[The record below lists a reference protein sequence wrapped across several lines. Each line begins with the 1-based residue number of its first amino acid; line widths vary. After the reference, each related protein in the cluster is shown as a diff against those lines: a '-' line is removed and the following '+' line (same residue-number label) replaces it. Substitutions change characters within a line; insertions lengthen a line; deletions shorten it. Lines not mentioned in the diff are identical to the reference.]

1 MAFQDT
7 KVKKGNVYKKAVREI
22 VDTTPKTDKKH
33 LSRKR
38 VDQEVFDIYD
48 SVADNAKWA
57 SLLTGFV
64 IRIYN
69 ALPEETKASL
79 DPTDRQMI
87 EALSAEFLATPT
99 RLDTQLQEEGYSVI
113 DRMLDRQRQVAEIV
127 KTS

>member
-7 KVKKGNVYKKAVREI
+7 KVKKGNVYKKAVRET

-69 ALPEETKASL
+69 ALPEETKANL

-87 EALSAEFLATPT
+87 ETLSTEFLATPT
-99 RLDTQLQEEGYSVI
+99 RLDVQLQEEGYAVI
-113 DRMLDRQRQVAEIV
+113 DRMLERQRQVAEIV

>member
-7 KVKKGNVYKKAVREI
+7 KVKKGNVYKKAVRET

-69 ALPEETKASL
+69 ALPEEIKANL
-79 DPTDRQMI
+79 DPADKQMI
-87 EALSAEFLATPT
+87 EALSAEFLSTPT
-99 RLDTQLQEEGYSVI
+99 RLDVQLQEEGYAII
-113 DRMLDRQRQVAEIV
+113 DRMLERQRQVAEIV